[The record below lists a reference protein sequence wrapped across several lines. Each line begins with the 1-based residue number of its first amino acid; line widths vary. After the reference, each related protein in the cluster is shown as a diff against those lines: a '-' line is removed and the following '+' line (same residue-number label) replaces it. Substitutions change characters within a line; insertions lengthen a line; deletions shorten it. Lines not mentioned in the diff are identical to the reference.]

1 MKTSLFVAA
10 LFPLLAICRPA
21 FAAPPAM
28 PIAPQPT
35 PEQVAAEGANK
46 LRDQG
51 NEAMLGMR
59 YSDALASYQQALR
72 LSPESAGLH
81 YSIARAYQFLG
92 EYPEALG
99 ALESF
104 EKYATPETKA
114 KVGKLDALYAQIRP
128 RISTLKLTCSAPG
141 ARVLLRDKVIGTTPL
156 PPTRLPSGAATIQIE
171 LDGFFPEARDVVL
184 PGGGELAIEVTLGR
198 KSSSGLLSIRSEP
211 VGALVALDG
220 KEIGTSSPK
229 LEVTVPAGSHELVV
243 RREGYDDARVPIVL
257 DAGAKREVAI
267 PLEKSKPIVSR
278 WWFWTAVG
286 GAVAGGIV
294 LTYALTT
301 EKGASHGS
309 LSPGQ
314 VGAP

>member
-1 MKTSLFVAA
+1 MKTSLVVAA

-21 FAAPPAM
+21 FAAPPAT

-59 YSDALASYQQALR
+59 YSDALASYQQAIR

-171 LDGFFPEARDVVL
+171 LDGFFPESRDVVL
-184 PGGGELAIEVTLGR
+184 PGGGELAIEVTVASPSAR
-198 KSSSGLLSIRSEP
+198 SWRWMAKRSERAARSSKSPYPQARTSSSSDARATMTRG
-211 VGALVALDG
+211 
-220 KEIGTSSPK
+220 SPSCST
-229 LEVTVPAGSHELVV
+229 LA
-243 RREGYDDARVPIVL
+243 RREKWRF
-257 DAGAKREVAI
+257 R
-267 PLEKSKPIVSR
+267 
-278 WWFWTAVG
+278 
-286 GAVAGGIV
+286 
-294 LTYALTT
+294 
-301 EKGASHGS
+301 
-309 LSPGQ
+309 
-314 VGAP
+314 

>member
-1 MKTSLFVAA
+1 MSQMKASLVFAA
-10 LFPLLAICRPA
+10 LLAISRPA
-21 FAAPPAM
+21 FAAPPSS
-28 PIAPQPT
+28 PVVPQST
-35 PEQVAAEGANK
+35 PEQIAAEGASK

-59 YSDALASYQQALR
+59 YSDALASYQQALH
-72 LSPESAGLH
+72 LSPESAGLN

-92 EYPEALG
+92 EYPDALR

-104 EKYATPETKA
+104 EKDATPETKA
-114 KVGKLDALYAQIRP
+114 KVGKLDALYAQLRP
-128 RISTLKLTCSAPG
+128 RVATLKLACKAPG

-171 LDGFFPEARDVVL
+171 LEGFFTESRDVVL
-184 PGGGELAIEVTLGR
+184 PGGGELAIEVTLSR
-198 KSSSGLLSIRSEP
+198 KSTSGLLSIRSEP

-257 DAGAKREVAI
+257 DAGAKREVAV
-267 PLEKSKPIVSR
+267 PLEKSRSILSR

-294 LTYALTT
+294 LTCALTT